1 MSRVVVS
8 GLGVV
13 SPYGSGTKTFW
24 AGLAAGACAIRPI
37 TLIDTEGFRSRVAAE
52 VPGDAMAGLG
62 VSPRR
67 ARADRLGLAA
77 AREAIAD
84 AGLGPADR
92 AEAALV
98 IGAVGGGMLEGETW
112 YWEETRTGRPSPRIT
127 ALRSILPYTH
137 AETIGWRLGIGGP
150 KETVVMACA
159 SGAASIA
166 LAADLVREGVVPLA
180 LAGGVDALTRICF
193 MGFNALKLLDPDP
206 CRPFDRDRKGM
217 SIGEAAAFVVLED
230 FERCRA
236 RGARE
241 VAKLLGAGV
250 STDAHHV
257 TSPHP
262 EGEGMARAMTLALD
276 AARLDPG
283 AVDYVNAHGT
293 GTLHNDR
300 TEALAIARV
309 LGAGRVPI
317 SSTKSLVG
325 HTMAAAGSLEAVA
338 SILALHHGLIPPTAN
353 LAEVD
358 PEIPFDCVPNIARPA
373 PIEIA
378 LTNSFGFGGQNVS
391 LIFGR

>member
-1 MSRVVVS
+1 
-8 GLGVV
+8 
-13 SPYGSGTKTFW
+13 
-24 AGLAAGACAIRPI
+24 
-37 TLIDTEGFRSRVAAE
+37 
-52 VPGDAMAGLG
+52 
-62 VSPRR
+62 
-67 ARADRLGLAA
+67 
-77 AREAIAD
+77 
-84 AGLGPADR
+84 
-92 AEAALV
+92 
-98 IGAVGGGMLEGETW
+98 
-112 YWEETRTGRPSPRIT
+112 
-127 ALRSILPYTH
+127 
-137 AETIGWRLGIGGP
+137 
-150 KETVVMACA
+150 
-159 SGAASIA
+159 
-166 LAADLVREGVVPLA
+166 
-180 LAGGVDALTRICF
+180 
-193 MGFNALKLLDPDP
+193 
-206 CRPFDRDRKGM
+206 
-217 SIGEAAAFVVLED
+217 
-230 FERCRA
+230 
-236 RGARE
+236 
-241 VAKLLGAGV
+241 
-250 STDAHHV
+250 
-257 TSPHP
+257 
-262 EGEGMARAMTLALD
+262 MTLALD